1 MIGAI
6 KNLVKKVFSN
16 VQIDISLEVIPASE
30 IRLEVDFSLV
40 ASLTE
45 AEYVWSDFY
54 NRPFSVGALHYS
66 HTDTNGIAGYRVAGT
81 NTLVWRDQLSVV
93 QFVAAA

>member
-6 KNLVKKVFSN
+6 KNLVKKVFAN
-16 VQIDISLEVIPASE
+16 VQIDISLEVVPASE

-45 AEYVWSDFY
+45 AEYIWSDFF
-54 NRPFSVGALHYS
+54 NVAIPVGKLHYS
-66 HTDTNGIAGYRVAGT
+66 HTDTNGVAGYRIAGT
-81 NTLVWRDQLSVV
+81 NTLVWRDQLSPVH
-93 QFVAAA
+93 FVAAA